1 MSLGFTPPPVTK
13 DLQFWAQNVVTYLRR
28 TASRL
33 QFKSTTSSATEDGVL
48 LWDPAGGYPVVSK
61 SDVWR
66 PLMLSSVTEANAS
79 FNVTSNVTAAAANT
93 AYAITLT
100 KLFGAGI
107 TLTGSP
113 ATDITFTEGGLYQLA
128 FTAQISS
135 SNSSVVDF
143 RFWPRINGT
152 NATSSTI
159 VANLSANGST
169 NVVARVAM
177 FRVSAGDVLKVMW
190 ATNAT
195 HGFLEAH
202 AATAYAPASPSVTLQ
217 IVRVAL

>member
-1 MSLGFTPPPVTK
+1 M
-13 DLQFWAQNVVTYLRR
+13 AYLRR

-33 QFKSTTSSATEDGVL
+33 QFKSATASATEDGVL
-48 LWDPAGGYPVVSK
+48 LWDAAGGYPIVSK
-61 SDVWR
+61 SNVWQ

-79 FNVTSNVTAAAANT
+79 FNVTSTVNAAAANT

-100 KLFGAGI
+100 SLFANGI

-113 ATDITFTEGGLYQLA
+113 TTDITFTEGGLYQLA

-152 NATSSTI
+152 NATGSTI

-169 NVVARVAM
+169 NVVARVVM
-177 FRVSAGDVLKVMW
+177 FRVTAGDVLKTMW

-202 AATAYAPASPSVTLQ
+202 AATAYAPASPAVTLQ